1 MDNPGARSGAL
12 RRKLKQQNK
21 ENSSAVKTFKKIVD
35 GKPVEMS
42 APSGKSQGDEFALDT
57 QHAMSKP
64 SELTEKQ
71 LAALARSERVKAEM
85 FAKRAAKRA
94 AKQQP

>member
-1 MDNPGARSGAL
+1 MANSGSRANAL

-21 ENSSAVKTFKKIVD
+21 ENLLA
-35 GKPVEMS
+35 
-42 APSGKSQGDEFALDT
+42 ADEFALDT
-57 QHAMSKP
+57 AHATSKP

-71 LAALARSERVKAEM
+71 LAALAKSEKVRARLDAE
-85 FAKRAAKRA
+85 FAAKRA